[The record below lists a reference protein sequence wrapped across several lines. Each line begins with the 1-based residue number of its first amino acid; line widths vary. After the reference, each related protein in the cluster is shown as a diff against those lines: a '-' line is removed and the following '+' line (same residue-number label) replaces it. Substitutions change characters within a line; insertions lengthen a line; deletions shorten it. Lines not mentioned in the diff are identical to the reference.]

1 MDPLL
6 EMLGGGDLRSEGRAA
21 EVAAMVIEDPAN
33 LRTLAEGLDLDD
45 RLIRART
52 CMALEVLSRTH
63 PDLLKPLRPRLIRAA
78 EAETVAQAR
87 WHLAEVF
94 TNVPLTPKQ
103 ADRLVPVLLDYLEDE
118 SKIVRRCANLALDV
132 VR

>member
-1 MDPLL
+1 MNDLL
-6 EMLGGGDLRSEGRAA
+6 RELGGGDLRSEGRAA
-21 EVAAMVIEDPAN
+21 EVAARVIDDPAS
-33 LRTLAEGLDLDD
+33 LPALAAGLGLDD

-63 PDLLKPLRPRLIRAA
+63 ADLLKPLRPRLIRAA

-87 WHLAEVF
+87 WHLAEVLA
-94 TNVPLTPKQ
+94 NVPLTPKQ
-103 ADRLVPVLLDYLEDE
+103 RERLIPVLHDWLEDK
-118 SKIVRRCANLALDV
+118 SKIVRYCSRLALDA